1 LALVP
6 AAVAAAITLLA
17 LAVETHRNPTLLQ
30 TIHALSDL
38 EGALVLALV
47 GASIEYRITTYV
59 PELREPFEKADSCK
73 ELDAL
78 GSD

>member
-1 LALVP
+1 
-6 AAVAAAITLLA
+6 
-17 LAVETHRNPTLLQ
+17 
-30 TIHALSDL
+30 
-38 EGALVLALV
+38 LALV